1 MRKYLEQVFL
11 HLSAL
16 SARACKIIT
25 PCFHVKNFKEFQ
37 ITRLLIREHVM
48 VFEQPFI
55 VICYVMTSSYSFE
68 YRRYVTDRGD
78 INHVIC
84 FV

>member
-16 SARACKIIT
+16 SARAYKIIT
-25 PCFHVKNFKEFQ
+25 PSFHVKNFFQ

-48 VFEQPFI
+48 VFI
-55 VICYVMTSSYSFE
+55 TIGRTA
-68 YRRYVTDRGD
+68 
-78 INHVIC
+78 
-84 FV
+84 